1 MAEINQALPLH
12 LAVLGHARALQ
23 HLLEIT
29 AGRLEITQILIDL
42 PTDLIE
48 RDRVDPEEMASR
60 LKRVG
65 EMLDRRSRGVERDRL
80 FSDALGVC
88 QRLGPR
94 LRPVKVIGQFRE
106 MRLQTGS
113 SEAFYH
119 LCNAQ
124 VERLAFVGQQSLVDG
139 SSREG
144 VAEGHLLGGSFH
156 QQLRRDQAFDAREH
170 FGFRLPR

>member
-12 LAVLGHARALQ
+12 LAVLGQARALQ

-48 RDRVDPEEMASR
+48 RDQVDPGEMASR

-80 FSDALGVC
+80 FSDALDVC

-94 LRPVKVIGQFRE
+94 LRPVKVIGQLRE
-106 MRLQTGS
+106 MRLYTS
-113 SEAFYH
+113 SRKAFYH
-119 LCNAQ
+119 LTNPE
-124 VERLAFVGQQSLVDG
+124 VECPAF
-139 SSREG
+139 
-144 VAEGHLLGGSFH
+144 AC
-156 QQLRRDQAFDAREH
+156 
-170 FGFRLPR
+170 